1 MSGYAAAGEVMYHIG
16 LSNDM
21 LCGAAYALLPG
32 DPDRVEGLAR
42 ALSPSAKFLASHR
55 DFTSWLA
62 PMKGGAAL
70 VMSTGMG
77 GPCVTFAVEELARL
91 GVTTFIRVGTTG
103 SIQEAI
109 SPGDVIVN
117 YGAVRMDGA
126 SLAYAPAPYPAIA
139 DLDVTRALL
148 DGAARASIPVHR
160 GISISTDS
168 FWPGQERY
176 DSFSGYVLRRLQ
188 GSLEEFR
195 RLGCSNYEME
205 NATLFTLASVMGL
218 RAGSVCGVVAKRTES
233 EAVAPPDVYRR
244 AESRFQS
251 IAREALTLLMKQD
264 QVKEK

>member
-1 MSGYAAAGEVMYHIG
+1 MTEYAAEGEVMYHTG
-16 LSNDM
+16 LSKDM
-21 LCGAAYALLPG
+21 LGGAAYALLPG
-32 DPDRVEGLAR
+32 DPGRVEGLAR
-42 ALSPSAKFLASHR
+42 ALSPDAKFLGSHR

-62 PMKGGAAL
+62 PMENGT
-70 VMSTGMG
+70 VIIMSTGMG

-103 SIQEAI
+103 SIQETI
-109 SPGDVIVN
+109 HPGDVIVN

-126 SLAYAPAPYPAIA
+126 SLAYAPPQYPAIA
-139 DLDVTRALL
+139 DFDVTGALL
-148 DGAARASIPVHR
+148 DGAARMSIPVHR

-188 GSLEEFR
+188 GSLAEFR
-195 RLGCSNYEME
+195 RLGCTNYEME

-233 EAVAPPDVYRR
+233 EAVAPPETYRR
-244 AESRFQS
+244 AEARFQI
-251 IAREALTLLMKQD
+251 IAREGLSLLMKKD
-264 QVKEK
+264 QEQK